1 MRFYFFNLYPYIL
14 VSLHHRTVRTSERSI
29 HGWRF
34 AGTAMQPIQRV
45 AIVGA
50 GNMGSGIAQK
60 TAQEEFDVQM
70 VDREQQWV
78 DRGQGIIRDFLS
90 EAVERRIFSP
100 AQVEAIQGRIT
111 GVVGVENTAAN
122 TDLVI
127 EAVFEDFDIKTA
139 VFNTLDS
146 ACGPETIL
154 ASNTSSLSVNALAE
168 ATGRADRFVGLHF
181 FYHPAKNRLVEVIPA
196 EASSAET
203 VEKVVQYCKMLGKVV
218 IVCGDRP
225 GFVVNRFFVPWLN
238 EACLLLEEGVATA
251 AQIDAAACKAFRIG
265 LGPFGL
271 MNLTG
276 PPIALHSTDYLAE
289 QLHTPRYNGAQN
301 LRDLIEANEHW
312 DVSGEQTYSS
322 EQYAAVAERLYG
334 VVFGVAAQIV
344 EEGVCSMEDV
354 DRGAKVGLRWARGPF
369 EMMNRVGI
377 QEAHRMAQAYADL
390 SAESDPERSW
400 TVPEYFSEQAQ
411 ANQGWNFSY
420 VDVSIESGV
429 ATLTINRPEA
439 MNALNETVVGQL
451 NDALDLVNADAEV
464 HTIVLDGAGKAFV
477 AGADVKFFV
486 DKIRAESIPDIVTF
500 TADGH
505 TMLNKLESSKKT
517 TVALT
522 TGLALGG
529 GLELALACDYRIG
542 TRRTQFRFPETSIG
556 IYPGLGGTQRPARIC
571 GIPAA
576 RWSVLAGNF
585 MDAQTGYDLGLLTH
599 LVDVAS
605 VDSCVAELAS
615 AGKPDNKYPGAP
627 TNPSSPAAAFAA
639 SFYSDENM
647 ASILNGT
654 CPEGFDSEDKIVSRQ
669 LKSLSRTAPIALN
682 MASDLIDATSTTELP
697 AGLQMELDRLTDIF
711 STTDSL
717 EGLSALIEGRKP
729 SYSNS

>member
-1 MRFYFFNLYPYIL
+1 
-14 VSLHHRTVRTSERSI
+14 
-29 HGWRF
+29 
-34 AGTAMQPIQRV
+34 MQPIQRV

-78 DRGQGIIRDFLS
+78 DRGQGIISKFLS

-100 AQVEAIQGRIT
+100 AQVEAIESRIT
-111 GVVGVENTAAN
+111 GVVGVENTAID

-139 VFNTLDS
+139 VFNTLDK
-146 ACGPETIL
+146 ACGPDTIL

-168 ATGRADRFVGLHF
+168 ATGRPDRFVGLHF
-181 FYHPAKNRLVEVIPA
+181 FFHPAKNRLVEVIPA
-196 EASSAET
+196 HASSPET

-218 IVCGDRP
+218 IVCADRP

-238 EACLLLEEGVATA
+238 EACLLMEEGVATA
-251 AQIDAAACKAFRIG
+251 TQIDAAARKAFRIG

-276 PPIALHSTDYLAE
+276 PPIALHSTDYLSE

-312 DVSGEQTYSS
+312 SIEGDESYSD
-322 EQYAAVAERLYG
+322 EQYTVISERLYG

-344 EEGVCSMEDV
+344 DEGVCSMEDV

-369 EMMNRVGI
+369 EMMNKVGV
-377 QEAHRMAQAYADL
+377 AASSRMAQAYADL
-390 SAESDPERSW
+390 AAETDPARAW
-400 TVPEYFSEQAQ
+400 NVPQFFVD
-411 ANQGWNFSY
+411 QGDKNWDFSY
-420 VDVSIESGV
+420 IDTSIDQGI
-429 ATLTINRPEA
+429 ATVTINRPEA
-439 MNALNETVVGQL
+439 MNALNETVVSQL
-451 NDALDLVNADAEV
+451 GDALDLVNADDSV

-486 DKIRAESIPDIVTF
+486 DKIRADAIPDIVEF
-500 TADGH
+500 TANGH
-505 TMLNKLESSKKT
+505 VVLDKLESSSKT

-556 IYPGLGGTQRPARIC
+556 IYPGLGGSQRPARIC

-576 RWSVLAGNF
+576 RWAVLAGNF
-585 MDAQTGYDLGLLTH
+585 MDASTAADLGLLTH
-599 LVDVAS
+599 LVDVS
-605 VDSCVAELAS
+605 GVSSCVAELAMN
-615 AGKPDNKYPGAP
+615 GKPANKYPGQ
-627 TNPSSPAAAFAA
+627 PAQPESAVAAFAT
-639 SFYSDENM
+639 SFFADENM
-647 ASILNGT
+647 VDLMVGN
-654 CPEGFDSEDKIVSRQ
+654 CPGGFDSADRNVSRQ
-669 LKSLSRTAPIALN
+669 LKSLSRTAPIALS
-682 MASDLIDATSTTELP
+682 MASALIDESANTNLSE
-697 AGLQMELDRLTDIF
+697 GLQLELDRLTEIF
-711 STTDSL
+711 STADSL

-729 SYSNS
+729 TYSNA